1 MEAVVVAHLRGGF
14 NQEKI
19 IEKFQAPFWAWE
31 DILLSHECGQAEK
44 TCPCLSPR
52 QENRTFVSHKLGV
65 LS

>member
-19 IEKFQAPFWAWE
+19 IEKFQAPLWAWE

-44 TCPCLSPR
+44 TMSMSVPQAGKQNICFP
-52 QENRTFVSHKLGV
+52 
-65 LS
+65 